1 MFLRKSKQM
10 AKITVKLVQV
20 ISVGN
25 GRPEHDSQVGSG
37 QLGSGQIKLV
47 QIKLV
52 QIKLV
57 QVKLGQV
64 SLS

>member
-1 MFLRKSKQM
+1 M

-52 QIKLV
+52 Q
-57 QVKLGQV
+57 VKLGQV